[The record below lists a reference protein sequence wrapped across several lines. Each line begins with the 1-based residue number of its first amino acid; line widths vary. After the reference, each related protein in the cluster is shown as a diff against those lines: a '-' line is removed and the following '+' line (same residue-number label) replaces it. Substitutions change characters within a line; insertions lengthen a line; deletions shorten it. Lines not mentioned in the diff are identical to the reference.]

1 MSIAIFANDAKIYL
15 NMKMRPHFYLFR
27 TCVHLN
33 QIQVFDKKEEFNVSA
48 RNEIYKERH
57 LNVTPNV
64 IAMTAQKKRREKSR
78 EMRNA
83 KKSER
88 ESWKKIAATWLR
100 EKIK

>member
-1 MSIAIFANDAKIYL
+1 MLFEGKEMSIAIYANDAKIYL

-33 QIQVFDKKEEFNVSA
+33 QIQVFDKKEEFNFSA
-48 RNEIYKERH
+48 WNEIYKERH

-88 ESWKKIAATWLR
+88 ERAGKK
-100 EKIK
+100 